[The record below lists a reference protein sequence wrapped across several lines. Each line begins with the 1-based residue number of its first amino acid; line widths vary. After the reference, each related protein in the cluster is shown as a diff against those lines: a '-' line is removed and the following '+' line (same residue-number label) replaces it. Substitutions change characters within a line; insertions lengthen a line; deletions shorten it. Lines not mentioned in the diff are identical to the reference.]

1 MPTPDSGNFTKA
13 ALLVLFA
20 YAGFENTAAPAGE
33 FKNPQRDVP
42 FALIVQIA
50 LVTAIYTLVQLVAIG
65 DDPGP
70 RRLDD
75 AARRRRPDAARA
87 RSAACS

>member
-1 MPTPDSGNFTKA
+1 MPTPESGNFTKA

-20 YAGFENTAAPAGE
+20 YAGFENTSAPAGE

-50 LVTAIYTLVQLVAIG
+50 IVTAIYTLVQLVAIG
-65 DDPGP
+65 TIPNLGQS
-70 RRLDD
+70 
-75 AARRRRPDAARA
+75 RRRRSPTPGGCSSGP
-87 RSAACS
+87 SAGCS

>member
-1 MPTPDSGNFTKA
+1 M
-13 ALLVLFA
+13 LFA

-50 LVTAIYTLVQLVAIG
+50 IVTAIYTLVQLMAIG
-65 DDPGP
+65 TLPNLGVSQ
-70 RRLDD
+70 D
-75 AARRRRPDAARA
+75 AARRRGPPAARA
-87 RSAACS
+87 RRGACC